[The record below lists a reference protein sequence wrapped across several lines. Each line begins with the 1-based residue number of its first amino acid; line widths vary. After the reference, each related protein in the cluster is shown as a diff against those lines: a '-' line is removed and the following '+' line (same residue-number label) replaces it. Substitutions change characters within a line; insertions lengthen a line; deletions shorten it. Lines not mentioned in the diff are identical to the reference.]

1 MSENAT
7 TPEDGKV
14 RVFIVDDHPVVR
26 SGLSVIVS
34 SQPDLVVCGDAESAR
49 QARKRIVECRPD
61 IILIDVSL
69 ADASGIDLIKELRGW
84 YPDLRVLVV
93 SMHDENLYAERALRA
108 GAHGYVMKDAA
119 PDRLVAA
126 IRKIM
131 GGGIFVSP
139 AMTTRLLSR
148 IAGGDA
154 SAERLP
160 MALLSD
166 RELEVF
172 EFIGRGMRTRDVADT
187 LHLSVKTVESHRSN
201 IKRKLKLPN
210 AIALLQYATHW
221 VQQGKPM

>member
-1 MSENAT
+1 MMDNSNPGAT
-7 TPEDGKV
+7 KA

-26 SGLSVIVS
+26 SGLAVIVDA
-34 SQPDLVVCGDAESAR
+34 QPDMAVCGDAESAR
-49 QARKRIVECRPD
+49 QVRKRLAECQPD
-61 IILIDVSL
+61 VLLLDVSL
-69 ADASGIDLIKELRGW
+69 ADASGIELIKELRGW
-84 YPDLRVLVV
+84 HPGLRVLVV
-93 SMHDENLYAERALRA
+93 SMHDEKLYAERALRA
-108 GAHGYVMKDAA
+108 GAHGYVMKDAPA
-119 PDRLVAA
+119 DRVVAA
-126 IRKIM
+126 IRKIVA
-131 GGGIFVSP
+131 GGIFVSP

-148 IAGGDA
+148 IAGGEA

-172 EFIGRGMRTRDVADT
+172 EFIGRGMRTRDVAET
-187 LHLSVKTVESHRSN
+187 LHLSIKTVESHRSN